1 MPANHPRAPPPEDD
15 ARAPRPASFLQVLGA
30 VFSGFIGIRKK
41 AAGERDMRRIKPLH
55 IIVAGVLGAAA
66 IVGTLV
72 LLVTYITRH

>member
-15 ARAPRPASFLQVLGA
+15 GPAAPASFLHVLGA

-41 AAGERDMRRIKPLH
+41 AAGELDMLRIKPLH
-55 IIVAGVLGAAA
+55 IIVAGLLGAAA

-72 LLVTYITRH
+72 LLVTYITRK

>member
-1 MPANHPRAPPPEDD
+1 MAANHPHTPQPEDD
-15 ARAPRPASFLQVLGA
+15 GGAARPASFLQVLGA

-41 AAGERDMRRIKPLH
+41 ADGERDMLRIKPLH

-72 LLVTYITRH
+72 LLVTCITRK